1 VSEGVEYHVRAVLEA
16 AKGDQARRQMQRW
29 AGGVS
34 KAASIL
40 DGAGSRMDAW
50 GGRLAGHT
58 AMVAGATASIA
69 ASAALAAGAYGMG
82 QLVVGGVAFNKE
94 LENAEMKTAAVLQLF
109 DKGGKSLSG
118 ATLSTSEQFGANLV
132 TGQQAIEKI
141 YTIAARSPASF
152 EQTQQMFSNMLP
164 GATAVG
170 ASMEQVYDLTKKSL
184 AMGMIMGGDF
194 QTTGAQM
201 SRILTGG
208 AGAEFETWKVLQTP
222 ILEAGKAVGIFGEEM
237 EANQKLTEKFNQLS
251 KDQRLY
257 LVQTAIEKLGVV
269 TDAYGETWDGV
280 TSTIGSNLQQI
291 QREIGRTAFTVLKAR
306 LGAAVKNNG
315 AFDPEGQTQNRLVW
329 AGQFIGQEIGT
340 AADYLV
346 GKMIDG
352 TIYVAD
358 HWQEI
363 GDKLLRAFDTGVYVG
378 ELLLKFAAAK
388 ALFGHG
394 IQLAGGALGAAGG
407 AVEAIEKLGGALAS
421 VGVGALYALPLAVT
435 LGAALAGVGVAF
447 AGVAAYFVAN
457 WDMLMQGI
465 LGGTITLG
473 PVFDAMDILWAQLVA
488 IGEAFLGS
496 ADPAQTANELLLL
509 IADSMHFAGGAMVVF
524 LKTAGYT
531 SVVIQGLIGVFASLY
546 QAVLAIIT
554 GFNSVILSL
563 AEIPGVSKIPVVKE
577 LMEGL
582 GSGQKALQGHMVD
595 VERFIGQ
602 QFDGESRFLDAAA
615 AAQKALDNFDP
626 EKGVT
631 AGMRE
636 RLKKSR
642 QEGGLYGP
650 ELPPSGTRG
659 LLNAADLKKGGHTT
673 HIHKLI
679 YQADL
684 RNQDPDRVVG
694 AFFRKVEEISRK
706 PVQASTAVEGG
717 L

>member
-1 VSEGVEYHVRAVLEA
+1 MSDGLTYHVKAVLEA
-16 AKGDQARRQMQRW
+16 ERGDQARRQMQRW
-29 AGGVS
+29 AGGVA
-34 KAASIL
+34 KAAGIL

-170 ASMEQVYDLTKKSL
+170 ASMEQIYDLTKKSL

-222 ILEAGKAVGIFGEEM
+222 ILEAGKAVGIFGDKM

-291 QREIGRTAFTVLKAR
+291 QREIGRTAFSVLKAR

-352 TIYVAD
+352 TIYIAD

-388 ALFGHG
+388 AVFGHG

-407 AVEAIEKLGGALAS
+407 AVEATKNVGTALAS
-421 VGVGALYALPLAVT
+421 IGASSAFALPAVVV
-435 LGAALAGVGVAF
+435 LGSALAGVGVAF
-447 AGVAAYFVAN
+447 AGAAAYFVEN
-457 WDMLMQGI
+457 WDRVAQGFI
-465 LGGTITLG
+465 DGTIALG
-473 PVFDAMDILWAQLVA
+473 PVLDAVDILWAQLVA
-488 IGEAFLGS
+488 IGEAFLGVS
-496 ADPAQTANELLLL
+496 DPVQTVNGLVLF
-509 IADSMHFAGGAMVVF
+509 IADAMHFAGGAMVVF
-524 LKTAGYT
+524 LQTAGLT
-531 SVVIQGLIGVFASLY
+531 SIAIQGLIGIFGALY
-546 QAVLAIIT
+546 QAVLLVAT
-554 GFNSVILSL
+554 GLNQVILDLTAPLSDL
-563 AEIPGVSKIPVVKE
+563 PGVKE
-577 LMEGL
+577 LHGGL
-582 GSGQKALQGHMVD
+582 AKGQAALQGHMVD
-595 VERFIGQ
+595 VERFVGQ